1 MKKAFLIL
9 FALLSLSMRTTDQ
22 GDNEDTQAMF
32 KAAYLYSFTK
42 LVDWPES
49 YKDGDFVI
57 GVLDGSSSL
66 MEHLNRK
73 YGAKK
78 VGSQEIRIKNFQRP
92 KGIDNKCHI
101 LFIPEDKNAQ
111 VETILDPKR
120 STLIVTEKEGG
131 LDKGAVINFVV
142 KDQKLEYELS
152 TSNAEQKDLIIGSQL
167 KDLALKVVE

>member
-9 FALLSLSMRTTDQ
+9 CALLSLSMRTADE

-42 LVDWPES
+42 LVDWPEP
-49 YKDGDFVI
+49 YKEGDFVI
-57 GVLDGSSSL
+57 GVLDGGSSL
-66 MEHLNRK
+66 MEHLNQK
-73 YGAKK
+73 YGAKT
-78 VGSQEIRIKNFQRP
+78 VGSQEIHIKNFQRT
-92 KGIDNKCHI
+92 KGIDKCHI

-111 VETILDPKR
+111 AETILNSKR
-120 STLIVTEKEGG
+120 STLIVTEKEGA

-152 TSNAEQKDLIIGSQL
+152 TSNAERKDLIIGSQL